1 MWRSNKDG
9 VEENHFIIK
18 EEIFTSE
25 ETVLFIKREEDIK
38 MNKVPIKE
46 EISPVEE
53 MCTFYINEDDI
64 KIENTEIQRNLV
76 FIVLTNI
83 M

>member
-1 MWRSNKDG
+1 M
-9 VEENHFIIK
+9 
-18 EEIFTSE
+18 
-25 ETVLFIKREEDIK
+25 LFIKREEDIK

-53 MCTFYINEDDI
+53 MCTFYINKDDI

>member
-1 MWRSNKDG
+1 M
-9 VEENHFIIK
+9 
-18 EEIFTSE
+18 
-25 ETVLFIKREEDIK
+25 LFIKREEDIK

-64 KIENTEIQRNLV
+64 KIENTEIQSNLV
-76 FIVLTNI
+76 LILTKPPSI
-83 M
+83 CLV